1 MIKQIL
7 VFLLL
12 CFLSFGSLYA
22 QGSPTSM
29 PARLGVSTG
38 FRSFLIR
45 DELESF
51 RNFSGGAVPV
61 GVTWEKEKGFGE
73 WHLEA
78 AVAMSRLTADNSRLK
93 LKTFVSNMDVQYL
106 TNLSRSKTGGRL
118 SVHGGINLV
127 NQASSRTYAFNSP
140 IGGQDPFTG
149 EFFSS
154 PELIVK
160 LRNTIKKGRRLEW
173 SIAWGSMA
181 YLISRDYHPIRGF
194 QRFRDVPKGM
204 VFANN
209 FLDLASSLCYSIPLT
224 DKTILSTAYKWR
236 YLRYE
241 RNYPFQ
247 MANHE
252 LCVSISWAS
261 RK

>member
-1 MIKQIL
+1 MIKQIPA
-7 VFLLL
+7 FLLL
-12 CFLSFGSLYA
+12 CLLPFGSADA
-22 QGSPTSM
+22 QGSTGVM
-29 PARLGVSTG
+29 PARLSVSTG

-51 RNFSGGAVPV
+51 RNFSGWGIPV
-61 GVTWEKEKGFGE
+61 GVSWDKESKFGE
-73 WHLEA
+73 WHLA
-78 AVAMSRLTADNSRLK
+78 AAAAMAKLTADNSRLEV
-93 LKTFVSNMDVQYL
+93 KTFVSNVDVQYL
-106 TNLSRSKTGGRL
+106 TNLSRSKTDGL
-118 SVHGGINLV
+118 SVHGGVSWV

-149 EFFSS
+149 EFFSA
-154 PELIVK
+154 PELMLQ
-160 LRNTIKKGRRLEW
+160 LRNVFKKGRRLEW
-173 SIAWGSMA
+173 NIAWGPMA
-181 YLISRDYHPIRGF
+181 FLISRDYHPIRGF

-204 VFANN
+204 VVANN
-209 FLDLASSLCYSIPLT
+209 FVDLTSRVCYSMQLT
-224 DKTILSTAYKWR
+224 GKVTLSTAYKWR